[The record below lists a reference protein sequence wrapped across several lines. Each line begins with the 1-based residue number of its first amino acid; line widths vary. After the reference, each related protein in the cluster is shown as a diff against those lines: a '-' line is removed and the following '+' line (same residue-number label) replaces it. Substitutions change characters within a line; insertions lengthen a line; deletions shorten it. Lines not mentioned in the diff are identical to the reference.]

1 MYGPNIWPMLN
12 AEVII
17 ATEMLIFPIN
27 LFFPST
33 RINAT
38 DPGTPK
44 PYNKQEI
51 KKKFNLLPKNKNDTP
66 NVTVKQEKNNK

>member
-1 MYGPNIWPMLN
+1 M
-12 AEVII
+12 
-17 ATEMLIFPIN
+17 FPTN

-33 RINAT
+33 KISAT

-51 KKKFNLLPKNKNDTP
+51 KKKFNLLPKNKNKTP
-66 NVTVKQEKNNK
+66 RVTVKHEKNSK